1 MQVFQMDDD
10 LAVQLSNE
18 LIQALGLK
26 EGDELDI
33 VAVREG
39 VIEVARA
46 QNLPDDETSTGGSND
61 PSGE

>member
-26 EGDELDI
+26 EGDELDV
-33 VAVREG
+33 VAVRKG
-39 VIEVARA
+39 VIEVAPA
-46 QNLPDDETSTGGSND
+46 QSLPSDDQGNLSRQIE
-61 PSGE
+61 

>member
-26 EGDELDI
+26 EGDELDV
-33 VAVREG
+33 VAVRKG
-39 VIEVARA
+39 VIEVVRA
-46 QNLPDDETSTGGSND
+46 QNLPDDDQRNLGRQIE
-61 PSGE
+61 